1 MANNLSAS
9 ERQAAIETI
18 KARQEARDAHLPGSK
33 DYNVLHEEYTK
44 AVDAYH
50 NLGK

>member
-1 MANNLSAS
+1 MANDPSAS

-18 KARQEARDAHLPGSK
+18 KVRQGARDAHLPGSK
-33 DYNVLHEEYTK
+33 EYNALHEEYLK